1 MKTKKSLVSFL
12 LLCVFLCQF
21 IIPTIVRADIGYT
34 DNTSGRFPTDYSEI
48 DAIIRNYR
56 NQPIEYDEAFVSK
69 TASKGEKD
77 GEFYIDLK
85 IQGKEKSEPKMKD
98 IVIVLDN
105 SNSMKL
111 NGTKWSPEDNKFVLS
126 DKASDGAHDR
136 VTAANN
142 AIKTFLD
149 NVKEKAGENV
159 RFALVTYG
167 SDVFDGS
174 LCKEFYFE
182 NQYFP
187 DNTVGT
193 LTPNKEDIIAK
204 LPTKAPYEL
213 GKSCGATF
221 TQAALKRAADI
232 LKSSPNGNEKYI
244 IHLTDGT
251 PTRSYKMK
259 SVDRSGIATFDYSNT
274 ITSERNNYYYE
285 LYRRNQYA
293 NIMGSKMGDGQAYE
307 LVPKGDARYN
317 QVYSIHRA
325 YDVPDAST
333 GRRLDITNHG
343 RPTLYEAKNIVN
355 KYQTFTVG
363 VELSGYT
370 FNNDGYS
377 VRYPAPHHIDK
388 PYAVDIMER
397 MSTSKN
403 HYYDATNI
411 DQLSTL
417 LSKIEAR
424 LFNPTVVNGSV
435 SDPMGDMVDLNL
447 NANLDGN
454 KFYKLSASSPSL
466 LNGVEVRYDSTSRKI
481 SMTGLNLGANQWVN
495 LRYKVNL
502 RTEDPQYKG
511 NFFYPTNGPTTLTP
525 NSKNPNTKRDF
536 PVPSVKANTID
547 VNVQKLWKYKNG
559 TELPDSMKKEIKVKL
574 VRKSTNP
581 NVAAAD
587 REKEIAEKTLNKAGN
602 WTGTFEK
609 LIPFDNLGYHF
620 EYTVKE
626 VTLEGFESKIEY
638 SNNKNFIKSESADV
652 KITNTKNI
660 EVEFFKYKTEND
672 QKIALPDV
680 EFELYKQDIT
690 ERYLPVQKNGKNV
703 VVKSGADGKFKFDNL
718 EVGKYAIKEIK
729 APEGYRLPK
738 DFVREFEVTNQ
749 GKIKYR
755 ESIYGSDEV
764 FYQIQNFKLN
774 PMYFMF
780 SKQDSLGELIKQGT
794 LVLELKGPKEKTQS
808 YDLITSTENGFKFD
822 IPDDFPTGDYV
833 LTEKTAPMGYAKT
846 NIEYHIR
853 IDAEDRTITLVKEVK
868 GRVET
873 PRNIVLYKDI
883 YGNVQ
888 TQKIDI
894 KNDKVTY
901 PYTGGTGT
909 LIFIVS
915 GLFVMLCAGSVYMLK
930 KKKSLNN

>member
-1 MKTKKSLVSFL
+1 MKTKKTLVSFL
-12 LLCVFLCQF
+12 LLFVFLCQF

-34 DNTSGRFPTDYSEI
+34 DNTSGRFPTDYTEI
-48 DAIIRNYR
+48 NGIIRNYR

-85 IQGKEKSEPKMKD
+85 IQGKELKNPVKKD
-98 IVIVLDN
+98 IVFVLDN

-111 NGTKWSPEDNKFVLS
+111 NGDL
-126 DKASDGAHDR
+126 DGNNEPTYRNSHDR
-136 VTAANN
+136 VTASNN
-142 AIKTFLD
+142 AIKKFLD
-149 NVKEKAGENV
+149 NANAKAGNNV
-159 RFALVTYG
+159 RFALVTYA
-167 SDVFDGS
+167 SDVFDGRRIN
-174 LCKEFYFE
+174 EFYYTGQLS
-182 NQYFP
+182 N
-187 DNTVGT
+187 NSHKT
-193 LTPNKEDIIAK
+193 LTSNINEIKAK
-204 LPTKAPYEL
+204 LPNGIPIDRGIGQT
-213 GKSCGATF
+213 GGTF
-221 TQAALKRAADI
+221 TQRAMRLAADI
-232 LKSSPNGNEKYI
+232 LDNQSPAENEKFI
-244 IHLTDGT
+244 IHLTDGV
-251 PTRSYKMK
+251 PTRSFELK
-259 SVDRSGIATFDYSNT
+259 SVDAQGNPKFNYDMTVSGGIAVNT
-274 ITSERNNYYYE
+274 KGSGKAYNLIPIGDSRFNTSHDIQHAYTAPNNKT
-285 LYRRNQYA
+285 
-293 NIMGSKMGDGQAYE
+293 GGQEY
-307 LVPKGDARYN
+307 
-317 QVYSIHRA
+317 
-325 YDVPDAST
+325 
-333 GRRLDITNHG
+333 ITNHG
-343 RPTLYEAKNIVN
+343 KPTIMDAKTITN
-355 KYQTFTVG
+355 KYETFTIG
-363 VELSGYT
+363 VEMTDYT
-370 FNNDGYS
+370 FNYEAYGIKNS
-377 VRYPAPHHIDK
+377 LPWPHTVTRQEAINIMR
-388 PYAVDIMER
+388 DI
-397 MSTSKN
+397 STTPQ
-403 HYYDATNI
+403 HYYDASHI
-411 DQLSTL
+411 DEISEMLGR
-417 LSKIEAR
+417 IENEI
-424 LFNPTVVNGSV
+424 FKTVQNGSV

-454 KFYKLSASSPSL
+454 KFYKLTASDPSL
-466 LNGVEVRYDSTSRKI
+466 IRFVTVNYDQDTRKI
-481 SMTGLNLGANQWVN
+481 SLSRLNLGKGEWVN

-626 VTLEGFESKIEY
+626 VALEGFESKIEY

-660 EVEFFKYKTEND
+660 EVEFFKYKTENE

-755 ESIYGSDEV
+755 ETIYGSEEV
-764 FYQIQNFKLN
+764 FYQIENFKLN

-808 YDLITSTENGFKFD
+808 YDLTTSTENGFKFD

>member
-1 MKTKKSLVSFL
+1 MKTKKTLVSFL

-34 DNTSGRFPTDYSEI
+34 DNTSGRFPTDYEEI
-48 DAIIRNYR
+48 DGIIRNYR

-85 IQGKEKSEPKMKD
+85 IEGKAVKDSKPKD

-105 SNSMKL
+105 SNSMKY
-111 NGTKWSPEDNKFVLS
+111 NG
-126 DKASDGAHDR
+126 AIAADGFPGLVNNHDR
-136 VTAANN
+136 LVAANK
-142 AIKTFLD
+142 AIKEFLD
-149 NVKEKAGENV
+149 DLSANNSNNNY
-159 RFALVTYG
+159 ALVTYAH
-167 SDVFDGS
+167 DVLDG
-174 LCKEFYFE
+174 KPITEFYFSGTKK
-182 NQYFP
+182 NNSYLKLTNDTQKIKDRLPP
-187 DNTVGT
+187 DV
-193 LTPNKEDIIAK
+193 PKDI
-204 LPTKAPYEL
+204 PGHGGY
-213 GKSCGATF
+213 GATF
-221 TQAALKRAADI
+221 SQEGLHVADQI
-232 LKSSPNGNEKYI
+232 LDTGHSEEKYI
-244 IHLTDGT
+244 VHITDGV
-251 PTRSYKMK
+251 PTRSFKVKTYNRAK
-259 SVDRSGIATFDYSNT
+259 DEATFHYDKISRDYHFNFDGVYSPKYVMGSGQT
-274 ITSERNNYYYE
+274 FFLEKSTGYYYNNPN
-285 LYRRNQYA
+285 LW
-293 NIMGSKMGDGQAYE
+293 NINKA
-307 LVPKGDARYN
+307 
-317 QVYSIHRA
+317 YSIGGKNFEDHGE
-325 YDVPDAST
+325 PT
-333 GRRLDITNHG
+333 RL
-343 RPTLYEAKNIVN
+343 EAKNIMKKN
-355 KYQTFTVG
+355 RIIYTVG
-363 VELSGYT
+363 VELENYKFELHKKNYGI
-370 FNNDGYS
+370 
-377 VRYPAPHHIDK
+377 VYPTDNTVTK
-388 PYAVDIMER
+388 EQAVEFMKSI
-397 MSTSKN
+397 STSDA
-403 HYYDATNI
+403 HYYDSSDI
-411 DQLSTL
+411 SL
-417 LSKIEAR
+417 LSQKLNQI
-424 LFNPTVVNGSV
+424 FDNIVKKSVVNGSV

-454 KFYKLSASSPSL
+454 KFYKLTASKDSL
-466 LNGVEVRYDSTSRKI
+466 LNGVNVSYDKNTRKI
-481 SMTGLNLGANQWVN
+481 SMTGLNLAKGQWVN

-525 NSKNPNTKRDF
+525 NNSNPNTKRDF

-626 VTLEGFESKIEY
+626 VALEGFESKIEY

-660 EVEFFKYKTEND
+660 EVEFFKYKTENE

-755 ESIYGSDEV
+755 ETIYGSEEV
-764 FYQIQNFKLN
+764 FYQIENFKLN

-780 SKQDSLGELIKQGT
+780 SKQNSLGELIKQGT

-808 YDLITSTENGFKFD
+808 YDLTTSTENGFKFD

-915 GLFVMLCAGSVYMLK
+915 GLFVMLCAGSVYILK
-930 KKKSLNN
+930 KKKSINN

>member
-34 DNTSGRFPTDYSEI
+34 DNTSGRFPTDYEEI
-48 DAIIRNYR
+48 NGIIRNYR
-56 NQPIEYDEAFVSK
+56 NQPIEYDEASVSK

-85 IQGKEKSEPKMKD
+85 IQGKELKKAKKKD

-105 SNSMKL
+105 SNSMRY
-111 NGTKWSPEDNKFVLS
+111 NGALG
-126 DKASDGAHDR
+126 SDGVPTLINAHDR
-136 VTAANN
+136 LVAANN
-142 AIKTFLD
+142 AIKNFLD
-149 NVKEKAGENV
+149 IVKSKGGNDV
-159 RFALVTYG
+159 RFALVTYA
-167 SDVFDGS
+167 SDILDGKESYESYYAYENNTWIRPKFD
-174 LCKEFYFE
+174 
-182 NQYFP
+182 NH
-187 DNTVGT
+187 TVDM
-193 LTPNKEDIIAK
+193 LTTEVNDIKSMLPPKVPRDYNKEDNQANR
-204 LPTKAPYEL
+204 PGRGSY
-213 GKSCGATF
+213 GGTF
-221 TQAALKRAADI
+221 TQKALHKAAEILNNSSAD
-232 LKSSPNGNEKYI
+232 EKYI
-244 IHLTDGT
+244 VHVTDGI
-251 PTRSYKMK
+251 PTRSYKLQHINSQGFPK
-259 SVDRSGIATFDYSNT
+259 FNYNRDLDANKVDKNILGSGKTYDLIKETSN
-274 ITSERNNYYYE
+274 
-285 LYRRNQYA
+285 
-293 NIMGSKMGDGQAYE
+293 
-307 LVPKGDARYN
+307 RYN
-317 QVYSIHRA
+317 DSRTYFNQKSYRA
-325 YDVPDAST
+325 DNYKT
-333 GRRLDITNHG
+333 GGKEYIINNG
-343 RPTLYEAKNIVN
+343 IPTILEANTFTN
-355 KYQTFTVG
+355 KYQTYTVG
-363 VELSGYT
+363 VELDDYNFSVEHYIKWGY
-370 FNNDGYS
+370 
-377 VRYPAPHHIDK
+377 V
-388 PYAVDIMER
+388 YAEDRIIPKAEQIKFMQDI
-397 MSTSKN
+397 SSSPQ
-403 HYYDATNI
+403 HYYDAAHINQLGNI
-411 DQLSTL
+411 LSN
-417 LSKIEAR
+417 IGNE
-424 LFNPTVVNGSV
+424 LFKTVQNGSV

-454 KFYKLSASSPSL
+454 KFYKLTASSPSL
-466 LNGVEVRYDSTSRKI
+466 LNGVEVKYDNTTRKI
-481 SMTGLNLGANQWVN
+481 SMTGLNLGKDEWVN

-525 NSKNPNTKRDF
+525 NEKNPNTKRDF

-626 VTLEGFESKIEY
+626 VAIEGFESKIEY

-660 EVEFFKYKTEND
+660 EIEFFKYKTENGE
-672 QKIALPDV
+672 KIALPDV

-749 GKIKYR
+749 GKIKYS

-808 YDLITSTENGFKFD
+808 YDLTTSTENGFKFD

-873 PRNIVLYKDI
+873 PRNIVLYKDT

>member
-1 MKTKKSLVSFL
+1 MKTKKTLVSFL
-12 LLCVFLCQF
+12 LLFVFLCQF

-34 DNTSGRFPTDYSEI
+34 DNTDGRFPTDYKEI
-48 DAIIRNYR
+48 DGIIRNYR

-85 IQGKEKSEPKMKD
+85 IEGKELKNPVKKD
-98 IVIVLDN
+98 IVFVLDN

-111 NGTKWSPEDNKFVLS
+111 NGDLDSNNEPTYTNS
-126 DKASDGAHDR
+126 HDR
-136 VTAANN
+136 VTASNN
-142 AIKTFLD
+142 AIKKFLD
-149 NVKEKAGENV
+149 TAKAKAGNNV
-159 RFALVTYG
+159 RFALVTYA
-167 SDVFDGS
+167 SDVFDGRYVN
-174 LCKEFYFE
+174 EFYFKG
-182 NQYFP
+182 NLSNNSHQ
-187 DNTVGT
+187 T
-193 LTPNKEDIIAK
+193 LTSDINKIKNK
-204 LPTKAPYEL
+204 LPNGTPL
-213 GKSCGATF
+213 DRGIGNTGGTF
-221 TQAALKRAADI
+221 TQRAMRVAADI
-232 LKSSPNGNEKYI
+232 LDSQSPAENEKFI
-244 IHLTDGT
+244 IHLTDGV
-251 PTRSYKMK
+251 PTRSFKLEY
-259 SVDRSGIATFDYSNT
+259 VDAQGNPKFNHDMTVSGGIAVNT
-274 ITSERNNYYYE
+274 
-285 LYRRNQYA
+285 
-293 NIMGSKMGDGQAYE
+293 KGDGKAYN
-307 LVPKGDARYN
+307 LIPTDDARYHTSN
-317 QVYSIHRA
+317 VIQNA
-325 YDVPDAST
+325 YTAPNYKS
-333 GRRLDITNHG
+333 GGQEYITNHG
-343 RPTLYEAKNIVN
+343 APTIMDAKTITN
-355 KYQTFTVG
+355 KYETFTIG
-363 VELSGYT
+363 VEMTDYT
-370 FNNDGYS
+370 FNYEAYGIRNKLP
-377 VRYPAPHHIDK
+377 RPHTVTRQEAI
-388 PYAVDIMER
+388 DIMKSI
-397 MSTSKN
+397 STTPQ
-403 HYYDATNI
+403 HYFDAANI
-411 DQLSTL
+411 DQISEMLG
-417 LSKIEAR
+417 KIENEI
-424 LFNPTVVNGSV
+424 FKTVQNGSV

-454 KFYKLSASSPSL
+454 KFYKLTASDPSL
-466 LNGVEVRYDSTSRKI
+466 IRFVTVNYDQDTRKI
-481 SMTGLNLGANQWVN
+481 SLSRLNLGKGEWVN

-502 RTEDPQYKG
+502 RTEDPRYKG

-525 NSKNPNTKRDF
+525 NAKNPNTKRDF

-547 VNVQKLWKYKNG
+547 VNVQKVWKYKNG

-609 LIPFDNLGYHF
+609 LVPFDNLGYHF

-626 VTLEGFESKIEY
+626 VALEGFESKIEY

-660 EVEFFKYKTEND
+660 EVEFFKYTTENE
-672 QKIALPDV
+672 QKVALPDV

-755 ESIYGSDEV
+755 ETIYGSKDL

-808 YDLITSTENGFKFD
+808 YDLTTSTENGFKFD

-873 PRNIVLYKDI
+873 PRNIVLYEDI

>member
-1 MKTKKSLVSFL
+1 MKTKKTLVSFL
-12 LLCVFLCQF
+12 LLFVFLCQF

-34 DNTSGRFPTDYSEI
+34 DNTSGRFPTDYTEI
-48 DAIIRNYR
+48 DGIIRNYR

-85 IQGKEKSEPKMKD
+85 IEGKELKNPVKKD
-98 IVIVLDN
+98 IVFVLDN

-111 NGTKWSPEDNKFVLS
+111 NGDPDANNEPTYRNS
-126 DKASDGAHDR
+126 HDR
-136 VTAANN
+136 VTASNN
-142 AIKTFLD
+142 AIKKFLD
-149 NVKEKAGENV
+149 TAKAKAGNNV
-159 RFALVTYG
+159 RFALVTYA
-167 SDVFDGS
+167 SDVFDGRRIN
-174 LCKEFYFE
+174 EFYYTGQLS
-182 NQYFP
+182 N
-187 DNTVGT
+187 NSHKT
-193 LTPNKEDIIAK
+193 LTSNINEIKNK
-204 LPTKAPYEL
+204 LPNGIPIDRGIGQT
-213 GKSCGATF
+213 GGTF
-221 TQAALKRAADI
+221 TQRAMRLAADI
-232 LKSSPNGNEKYI
+232 LDSQSPAENEKFI
-244 IHLTDGT
+244 IHLTDGV
-251 PTRSYKMK
+251 PTRSFKLNSVNAQGIPQFNYNMLDMDGTIAKNTKGSGKAYNLIPIGDSRFSTSHDIQHAYTAPNNK
-259 SVDRSGIATFDYSNT
+259 SG
-274 ITSERNNYYYE
+274 
-285 LYRRNQYA
+285 
-293 NIMGSKMGDGQAYE
+293 GQEY
-307 LVPKGDARYN
+307 
-317 QVYSIHRA
+317 
-325 YDVPDAST
+325 
-333 GRRLDITNHG
+333 ITNHG
-343 RPTLYEAKNIVN
+343 KPTIMDAKTITN
-355 KYQTFTVG
+355 KYETFTIG
-363 VELSGYT
+363 VEMTDYT
-370 FNNDGYS
+370 FNYEAYGIKNS
-377 VRYPAPHHIDK
+377 LPWPHTVKREEAI
-388 PYAVDIMER
+388 DIMKSI
-397 MSTSKN
+397 STTPQ
-403 HYYDATNI
+403 HYYDASNI
-411 DQLSTL
+411 DQISEM
-417 LSKIEAR
+417 LSKIENEI
-424 LFNPTVVNGSV
+424 FKTVQNGSV

-454 KFYKLSASSPSL
+454 KFYKLTASDPSL
-466 LNGVEVRYDSTSRKI
+466 IRFVTVNYDQDTRKI
-481 SMTGLNLGANQWVN
+481 SLSRLNLGKGEWVN

-525 NSKNPNTKRDF
+525 NAKNPNTKRDF

-620 EYTVKE
+620 EYTLKE
-626 VTLEGFESKIEY
+626 VALEGFESKIEY
-638 SNNKNFIKSESADV
+638 SNNKNFIKSESGDV
-652 KITNTKNI
+652 TITNTKNI
-660 EVEFFKYKTEND
+660 EVEFFKYKTENG
-672 QKIALPDV
+672 QKVALPDV

-808 YDLITSTENGFKFD
+808 YDLTTSTENGFKFD

-873 PRNIVLYKDI
+873 PRNIVLYKDN

>member
-1 MKTKKSLVSFL
+1 MKTKKTLVSFL

-34 DNTSGRFPTDYSEI
+34 DNTSGRFPTDYEEI
-48 DAIIRNYR
+48 DGIIRNYR

-85 IQGKEKSEPKMKD
+85 IEGKAVKDSKPKD

-105 SNSMKL
+105 SNSMKY
-111 NGTKWSPEDNKFVLS
+111 NG
-126 DKASDGAHDR
+126 AIAADGFPGLVNNHDR
-136 VTAANN
+136 LVAANK
-142 AIKTFLD
+142 AIKEFLD
-149 NVKEKAGENV
+149 DLSANNSNNNY
-159 RFALVTYG
+159 ALVTYAH
-167 SDVFDGS
+167 DVLDG
-174 LCKEFYFE
+174 KPITEFYFSGTKKNNSYLE
-182 NQYFP
+182 LTNDTQKIKDMLP
-187 DNTVGT
+187 PTV
-193 LTPNKEDIIAK
+193 PKDI
-204 LPTKAPYEL
+204 PGHGGY
-213 GKSCGATF
+213 GATF
-221 TQAALKRAADI
+221 SQEGLHVADQI
-232 LKSSPNGNEKYI
+232 LDTGHSEEKYI
-244 IHLTDGT
+244 VHITDGV
-251 PTRSYKMK
+251 PTRSFKVKTYNRAK
-259 SVDRSGIATFDYSNT
+259 DEATFHYDKISRDYDFYNEVAYSPKYVMGSGQT
-274 ITSERNNYYYE
+274 FFLEKSTGYYYNNPN
-285 LYRRNQYA
+285 LW
-293 NIMGSKMGDGQAYE
+293 NINKA
-307 LVPKGDARYN
+307 
-317 QVYSIHRA
+317 YSIGGKKFEDHGE
-325 YDVPDAST
+325 PT
-333 GRRLDITNHG
+333 RL
-343 RPTLYEAKNIVN
+343 EAKNIMKKN
-355 KYQTFTVG
+355 RIIYTVG
-363 VELSGYT
+363 VELENYKFELHKKNYGI
-370 FNNDGYS
+370 
-377 VRYPAPHHIDK
+377 VYPTDNTVTK
-388 PYAVDIMER
+388 EQAVEFMKSI
-397 MSTSKN
+397 STSDA
-403 HYYDATNI
+403 HYYDSSDI
-411 DQLSTL
+411 SL
-417 LSKIEAR
+417 LSQKLNQI
-424 LFNPTVVNGSV
+424 FDNIVKKSVVNGSV

-454 KFYKLSASSPSL
+454 KFYKLTASKDSL
-466 LNGVEVRYDSTSRKI
+466 LNGVNVSYDKNTRKI

-525 NSKNPNTKRDF
+525 NNSNPNTKRDF

-547 VNVQKLWKYKNG
+547 VNVQKVWKYKNG

-626 VTLEGFESKIEY
+626 VALEGFESKIEY
-638 SNNKNFIKSESADV
+638 SNNKNFIKSESGDV
-652 KITNTKNI
+652 TITNTKNI
-660 EVEFFKYKTEND
+660 EVEFFKYKTENE

-690 ERYLPVQKNGKNV
+690 ERYLPVQKNGKNL

-755 ESIYGSDEV
+755 ETIYGSEEV
-764 FYQIQNFKLN
+764 FYQIENFKLN

-808 YDLITSTENGFKFD
+808 YDLTTSTENGFKFD

-846 NIEYHIR
+846 NLEYHIR

-915 GLFVMLCAGSVYMLK
+915 GLFVMLCAGSVYILK
-930 KKKSLNN
+930 KKKSINN

>member
-1 MKTKKSLVSFL
+1 MKTKKTLASFL
-12 LLCVFLCQF
+12 LLFVFLCQF

-34 DNTSGRFPTDYSEI
+34 DNTSGRFPTDYTEI
-48 DAIIRNYR
+48 DGIIRNYR

-85 IQGKEKSEPKMKD
+85 IEGKELKNPVKKD
-98 IVIVLDN
+98 IVFVLDN

-111 NGTKWSPEDNKFVLS
+111 NGDL
-126 DKASDGAHDR
+126 DGNNEPTYRNSHDR
-136 VTAANN
+136 VTASNN
-142 AIKTFLD
+142 AIKKFLD
-149 NVKEKAGENV
+149 TANAKAGNNV
-159 RFALVTYG
+159 RFALVTYA
-167 SDVFDGS
+167 SDVFDGRYVN
-174 LCKEFYFE
+174 EFYFTG
-182 NQYFP
+182 NLSNNSHQ
-187 DNTVGT
+187 T
-193 LTPNKEDIIAK
+193 LTSNINLIKNK
-204 LPTKAPYEL
+204 LPNGTPL
-213 GKSCGATF
+213 DRGIGQTGGTF
-221 TQAALKRAADI
+221 TQRAMRVAADI
-232 LKSSPNGNEKYI
+232 LDSQSPAENEKFI
-244 IHLTDGT
+244 IHLTDGV
-251 PTRSYKMK
+251 PTRSFKLN
-259 SVDRSGIATFDYSNT
+259 SVNAQGIPQFNYNMLDMDGTIAKNTKGSGKAYNLIPIGDSRFS
-274 ITSERNNYYYE
+274 TSHDIQHAYTAPNNKT
-285 LYRRNQYA
+285 
-293 NIMGSKMGDGQAYE
+293 GGQEY
-307 LVPKGDARYN
+307 
-317 QVYSIHRA
+317 
-325 YDVPDAST
+325 
-333 GRRLDITNHG
+333 ITNHG
-343 RPTLYEAKNIVN
+343 KPTIMDAKTITN
-355 KYQTFTVG
+355 KYETFTIG
-363 VELSGYT
+363 VEMTDYT
-370 FNNDGYS
+370 FNYEAYGIKNS
-377 VRYPAPHHIDK
+377 LPWPHTVTRQEAINIMR
-388 PYAVDIMER
+388 DI
-397 MSTSKN
+397 STTPQ
-403 HYYDATNI
+403 HYYDASHI
-411 DQLSTL
+411 DEISEMLAR
-417 LSKIEAR
+417 IENEI
-424 LFNPTVVNGSV
+424 FKTVVNGSV

-454 KFYKLSASSPSL
+454 KFYKLTASDPSL
-466 LNGVEVRYDSTSRKI
+466 IRFVTVNYDQDTRKI
-481 SMTGLNLGANQWVN
+481 SLSRLNLGKGEWVN

-511 NFFYPTNGPTTLTP
+511 NFFYPTNVPTTLTP
-525 NSKNPNTKRDF
+525 NAKNPNTKRDF

-626 VTLEGFESKIEY
+626 VALEGFESKIEY

-660 EVEFFKYKTEND
+660 EVEFFKYKTENG

-690 ERYLPVQKNGKNV
+690 ERYLPVQKNGKNL

-808 YDLITSTENGFKFD
+808 YDLTTSTENGFKFD

-873 PRNIVLYKDI
+873 PRNIVLYKDT
-883 YGNVQ
+883 YGNIQ

>member
-1 MKTKKSLVSFL
+1 MKTKKTLASFL
-12 LLCVFLCQF
+12 LLFVFLCQF

-34 DNTSGRFPTDYSEI
+34 DNTSGRFPTDYKEI
-48 DAIIRNYR
+48 NGIIRNYR

-85 IQGKEKSEPKMKD
+85 IEGKNLENSKTKD
-98 IVIVLDN
+98 IVIILDN
-105 SNSMKL
+105 SNSMRE
-111 NGTKWSPEDNKFVLS
+111 N
-126 DKASDGAHDR
+126 DR
-136 VTAANN
+136 VTIAKN
-142 AIKTFLD
+142 ALTNFAK
-149 NVKEKAGENV
+149 NVVESSKGKDGQYKI
-159 RFALVTYG
+159 RLALVTYA
-167 SDVFDGS
+167 STVFNELS
-174 LCKEFYFE
+174 VTNFTSNYTQIT
-182 NQYFP
+182 NIIP
-187 DNTVGT
+187 NNT
-193 LTPNKEDIIAK
+193 PIDRH
-204 LPTKAPYEL
+204 KAND
-213 GKSCGATF
+213 GATF
-221 TQAALKRAADI
+221 TQAALRKADEI
-232 LKSSPNGNEKYI
+232 LKTSNADEKI
-244 IHLTDGT
+244 IVHLTDGV
-251 PTRSYKMK
+251 PTLSYKMTSIDTNGAHFSNQIKGNGRSYLLSRFFPELHK
-259 SVDRSGIATFDYSNT
+259 S
-274 ITSERNNYYYE
+274 YYVYDPN
-285 LYRRNQYA
+285 LGQ
-293 NIMGSKMGDGQAYE
+293 NI
-307 LVPKGDARYN
+307 
-317 QVYSIHRA
+317 
-325 YDVPDAST
+325 DVK
-333 GRRLDITNHG
+333 NHG
-343 RPTLYEAKNIVN
+343 IPTRYEAAGIINKYSTYTIGIELTDNNDNVSIAPQGITKREDIIELMKNI
-355 KYQTFTVG
+355 
-363 VELSGYT
+363 S
-370 FNNDGYS
+370 S
-377 VRYPAPHHIDK
+377 SP
-388 PYAVDIMER
+388 
-397 MSTSKN
+397 N
-403 HYYDATNI
+403 HYYDSRNI
-411 DQLSTL
+411 NQLSDIL
-417 LSKIEAR
+417 AKIEKE
-424 LFNPTVVNGSV
+424 LLKTVVNGSV
-435 SDPMGDMVDLNL
+435 SDQMGDMVDLNL

-454 KFYKLSASSPSL
+454 KFYNLTASNPSL
-466 LNGVEVRYDSTSRKI
+466 LDGVEVKYDNTTRKI
-481 SMTGLNLGANQWVN
+481 SMTGLNLGKDEWVN

-525 NSKNPNTKRDF
+525 NEENPNTKRDF

-547 VNVQKLWKYKNG
+547 VNVQKVWKYKNG

-626 VTLEGFESKIEY
+626 VALEGFESKIEY
-638 SNNKNFIKSESADV
+638 SNNKNFIKSESGDV
-652 KITNTKNI
+652 TITNTKNI
-660 EVEFFKYKTEND
+660 EVEFFKYTTENE
-672 QKIALPDV
+672 QKVALPDV

-755 ESIYGSDEV
+755 ETIYGSKDL

-808 YDLITSTENGFKFD
+808 YDLTTSTENGFKFD
-822 IPDDFPTGDYV
+822 IPDDFPTGDYI

-873 PRNIVLYKDI
+873 PRNIVLYEDI

-915 GLFVMLCAGSVYMLK
+915 GLFVMLCTGSVYMLK

>member
-1 MKTKKSLVSFL
+1 MKTKKTLASFL
-12 LLCVFLCQF
+12 LLFVFLCQF

-34 DNTSGRFPTDYSEI
+34 DNTSGRFPTDYTEI
-48 DAIIRNYR
+48 DGIIRNYR

-85 IQGKEKSEPKMKD
+85 IEGKELKNPVKKD
-98 IVIVLDN
+98 IVFVLDN

-111 NGTKWSPEDNKFVLS
+111 NGDLDSNNEPTYRNS
-126 DKASDGAHDR
+126 HDR
-136 VTAANN
+136 VTASNN
-142 AIKTFLD
+142 AIKKFLD
-149 NVKEKAGENV
+149 KANAKAGNNV
-159 RFALVTYG
+159 RFALVTYA
-167 SDVFDGS
+167 SDVFDGRYVN
-174 LCKEFYFE
+174 EFYFTGNLSNNSE
-182 NQYFP
+182 K
-187 DNTVGT
+187 T
-193 LTPNKEDIIAK
+193 LTSDINKIKTK
-204 LPTKAPYEL
+204 LPNGTPIDR
-213 GKSCGATF
+213 GIGQTGGTF
-221 TQAALKRAADI
+221 TQRAMRLAADI
-232 LKSSPNGNEKYI
+232 LDSQSPAENEKFI
-244 IHLTDGT
+244 IHLTDGV
-251 PTRSYKMK
+251 PTRSFKLN
-259 SVDRSGIATFDYSNT
+259 SVNAQGIPQFNYNMTVSGGIAVNT
-274 ITSERNNYYYE
+274 KGSGKAYNLIPIGDSRFNTSHDIQHAYTAPNNKT
-285 LYRRNQYA
+285 
-293 NIMGSKMGDGQAYE
+293 GGQEY
-307 LVPKGDARYN
+307 
-317 QVYSIHRA
+317 
-325 YDVPDAST
+325 
-333 GRRLDITNHG
+333 ITNHG
-343 RPTLYEAKNIVN
+343 KPTIMDAKTITN
-355 KYQTFTVG
+355 KYETFTIG
-363 VELSGYT
+363 VEMTDYT
-370 FNNDGYS
+370 FNYEAYGIKNS
-377 VRYPAPHHIDK
+377 LPWPHTVTRQEAINIMR
-388 PYAVDIMER
+388 DI
-397 MSTSKN
+397 STTPQ
-403 HYYDATNI
+403 HYYDASHI
-411 DQLSTL
+411 DEISEMLGR
-417 LSKIEAR
+417 IENEI
-424 LFNPTVVNGSV
+424 FKTVQNGSV

-454 KFYKLSASSPSL
+454 KFYKLTASDPSL
-466 LNGVEVRYDSTSRKI
+466 IRFVTVNYDQDTRKI
-481 SMTGLNLGANQWVN
+481 SLSRLNLGKGEWVN

-626 VTLEGFESKIEY
+626 VALEGFESKIEY

-660 EVEFFKYKTEND
+660 EVEFFKYKTENE

-690 ERYLPVQKNGKNV
+690 ERYLPVQKNGKNL

-738 DFVREFEVTNQ
+738 DFVREFEVTSQ

-808 YDLITSTENGFKFD
+808 YDLTTSTENGFKFD

-915 GLFVMLCAGSVYMLK
+915 GLFVMLCAGSVYILK

>member
-34 DNTSGRFPTDYSEI
+34 DNTNGRFPTDYNEI
-48 DAIIRNYR
+48 DGIIRNYR

-69 TASKGEKD
+69 TAIKGEKD

-85 IQGKEKSEPKMKD
+85 IQGKELKKAKKKD

-105 SNSMKL
+105 SNSMRY
-111 NGTKWSPEDNKFVLS
+111 NGSKKDASGNPLS
-126 DKASDGAHDR
+126 GAQNGATDR
-136 VTAANN
+136 VTAANK
-142 AIKTFLD
+142 AIIKFMNNL
-149 NVKEKAGENV
+149 KAKLGTNV

-167 SDVFDGS
+167 SDIFDGRTI
-174 LCKEFYFE
+174 KEFYFE
-182 NQYFP
+182 NKPVSNYTVKDFT
-187 DNTVGT
+187 DNVSTIV
-193 LTPNKEDIIAK
+193 NK
-204 LPTKAPYEL
+204 LPKEAPKDI
-213 GKSCGATF
+213 GKGPAGATF
-221 TQAALKRAADI
+221 TQAALRMAADI
-232 LKSSPNGNEKYI
+232 LENKSSPDNERYI
-244 IHLTDGT
+244 VHLTDGT
-251 PTRSYKMK
+251 PTRSYLMT
-259 SVDRSGIATFDYSNT
+259 SVDANGIATFNYGEDMDYDRGDYDGRVDYINK
-274 ITSERNNYYYE
+274 
-285 LYRRNQYA
+285 
-293 NIMGSKMGDGQAYE
+293 NIKGDGKAYE
-307 LVPKGDARYN
+307 LSPIGSSRYDRVPYVHKGYE
-317 QVYSIHRA
+317 VY
-325 YDVPDAST
+325 DAST
-333 GRRLDITNHG
+333 GGMLPITNHG

-363 VELSGYT
+363 VELTDYLFS
-370 FNNDGYS
+370 NDGYATT
-377 VRYPAPHHIDK
+377 YPAPHPVPK
-388 PYAVDIMER
+388 AYAVSLMER
-397 MSTSKN
+397 MSTSKSY
-403 HYYDATNI
+403 YYDADHI
-411 DQLSTL
+411 
-417 LSKIEAR
+417 SKISTMLDKIATEIYK
-424 LFNPTVVNGSV
+424 TVQNGSV

-454 KFYKLSASSPSL
+454 KFYKLTASNPSL
-466 LNGVEVRYDSTSRKI
+466 LNGVDVKYDKTTREI
-481 SMTGLNLGANQWVN
+481 SMTGLTLSKNEWVN

-511 NFFYPTNGPTTLTP
+511 DFFYPTNGPTTLTP
-525 NSKNPNTKRDF
+525 NNSNPTTKRDF

-559 TELPDSMKKEIKVKL
+559 TDLPDSMKKEIKVKL

-626 VTLEGFESKIEY
+626 VAIEGFESKIEY
-638 SNNKNFIKSESADV
+638 SNNKNFIKSESSDV

-660 EVEFFKYKTEND
+660 EVEFFKYKTENE

-729 APEGYRLPK
+729 APEGYRTPK
-738 DFVREFEVTNQ
+738 NFVREFEVTSQ

-808 YDLITSTENGFKFD
+808 YDLTTSTENGFKFD

-873 PRNIVLYKDI
+873 PRNIVLYKDT

-915 GLFVMLCAGSVYMLK
+915 GLFVMLCASSVYMLK

>member
-21 IIPTIVRADIGYT
+21 IIPKIVRADIGYT

-85 IQGKEKSEPKMKD
+85 IQGKELKKAKKKD

-105 SNSMKL
+105 SNSMRW
-111 NGTKWSPEDNKFVLS
+111 NGTKKDQWGNPLS
-126 DKASDGAHDR
+126 GASNGATDR

-142 AIKTFLD
+142 AIIKFMNNL
-149 NVKEKAGENV
+149 KAKLGTNV

-167 SDVFDGS
+167 SDIFDGRTIR
-174 LCKEFYFE
+174 EFYFKDKPVSD
-182 NQYFP
+182 YCVKDFT
-187 DNTVGT
+187 DNIQTIKNA
-193 LTPNKEDIIAK
+193 LPKETPKDI
-204 LPTKAPYEL
+204 
-213 GKSCGATF
+213 GKGPAGATF
-221 TQAALKRAADI
+221 TQAALRLAADI
-232 LKSSPNGNEKYI
+232 LAKPIYADDEKYI
-244 IHLTDGT
+244 VHLTDGT
-251 PTRSYKMK
+251 PTRSYLMT
-259 SVDRSGIATFDYSNT
+259 SVDANGIATFNYGEDMDYDRGDYINK
-274 ITSERNNYYYE
+274 
-285 LYRRNQYA
+285 
-293 NIMGSKMGDGQAYE
+293 NIKGDGKAYE
-307 LVPKGDARYN
+307 LSPIGSSRYN
-317 QVYSIHRA
+317 SVPYVHKGYEVY
-325 YDVPDAST
+325 DAST
-333 GRRLDITNHG
+333 GGMLPITNHG
-343 RPTLYEAKNIVN
+343 RPTLYEARNIVN

-363 VELSGYT
+363 VELTDYT
-370 FNNDGYS
+370 FKNEGYATT
-377 VRYPAPHHIDK
+377 YPAPHTVSK
-388 PYAVDIMER
+388 AYAVDLMER
-397 MSTSKN
+397 MSTSKSY
-403 HYYDATNI
+403 YYDADHI
-411 DQLSTL
+411 
-417 LSKIEAR
+417 SKISTMLDKIATEIYK
-424 LFNPTVVNGSV
+424 TVQNGSV

-454 KFYKLSASSPSL
+454 KFYKLTASNPSL
-466 LNGVEVRYDSTSRKI
+466 LNGVEVKYDRTTRTI
-481 SMTGLNLGANQWVN
+481 SMTGLTLSKNEWVN

-511 NFFYPTNGPTTLTP
+511 DFFYPTNGPTTLTP
-525 NSKNPNTKRDF
+525 NNSNPNTKRDF
-536 PVPSVKANTID
+536 PVPSVKAHSID

-626 VTLEGFESKIEY
+626 VALEGFESKIEY
-638 SNNKNFIKSESADV
+638 SNNKNFIKSESGDV
-652 KITNTKNI
+652 TITNTKNI
-660 EVEFFKYKTEND
+660 EVEFFKYKTENG

-718 EVGKYAIKEIK
+718 EIGKYAIKEIK

-738 DFVREFEVTNQ
+738 GFVREFEVTNQ
-749 GKIKYR
+749 GKIKYS
-755 ESIYGSDEV
+755 ETIYGSKDL

-808 YDLITSTENGFKFD
+808 YDLTTSTENGFKFD

>member
-1 MKTKKSLVSFL
+1 MKTKKTLVSFL
-12 LLCVFLCQF
+12 LLFVFLCQF

-34 DNTSGRFPTDYSEI
+34 DNTDGRFPTDYKEI
-48 DAIIRNYR
+48 DGIIRNYR

-85 IQGKEKSEPKMKD
+85 IEGKELKNPVKKD
-98 IVIVLDN
+98 IVFVLDN

-111 NGTKWSPEDNKFVLS
+111 NGDLDSNNEPTYTNS
-126 DKASDGAHDR
+126 HDR
-136 VTAANN
+136 VTASNN
-142 AIKTFLD
+142 AINKFLD
-149 NVKEKAGENV
+149 TAKAKAGNNV
-159 RFALVTYG
+159 RFALVTYA
-167 SDVFDGS
+167 SDVFDGRYVN
-174 LCKEFYFE
+174 EFYFKG
-182 NQYFP
+182 NLSNNSHQ
-187 DNTVGT
+187 T
-193 LTPNKEDIIAK
+193 LTSDINKIKNK
-204 LPTKAPYEL
+204 LPNGTPL
-213 GKSCGATF
+213 DRGIGNTGGTF
-221 TQAALKRAADI
+221 TQRAMRVAADI
-232 LKSSPNGNEKYI
+232 LDSQSPAENEKFI
-244 IHLTDGT
+244 IHLTDGV
-251 PTRSYKMK
+251 PTRSFKLEY
-259 SVDRSGIATFDYSNT
+259 VDAQGNPKFNHDMTVSGGIAVNT
-274 ITSERNNYYYE
+274 
-285 LYRRNQYA
+285 
-293 NIMGSKMGDGQAYE
+293 KGDGKAYN
-307 LVPKGDARYN
+307 LIPTDDARYHTSN
-317 QVYSIHRA
+317 VIQNA
-325 YDVPDAST
+325 YTAPNYKS
-333 GRRLDITNHG
+333 GGQEYITNHG
-343 RPTLYEAKNIVN
+343 APTIMDAKTITN
-355 KYQTFTVG
+355 KYETFTIG
-363 VELSGYT
+363 VEMTDYT
-370 FNNDGYS
+370 FNYEAYGIRNKLP
-377 VRYPAPHHIDK
+377 RPHTVTRQEAI
-388 PYAVDIMER
+388 DIMKSI
-397 MSTSKN
+397 STTPQ
-403 HYYDATNI
+403 HYFDAANI
-411 DQLSTL
+411 DQISEMLG
-417 LSKIEAR
+417 KIENEI
-424 LFNPTVVNGSV
+424 FKTVQNGSV

-454 KFYKLSASSPSL
+454 KFYKLTASDPSL
-466 LNGVEVRYDSTSRKI
+466 IRFVTVNYDQDTRKI
-481 SMTGLNLGANQWVN
+481 SLSRLNLGKGEWVN

-502 RTEDPQYKG
+502 RTEDPRYKG

-525 NSKNPNTKRDF
+525 NAKNPNTKRDF

-547 VNVQKLWKYKNG
+547 VNVQKVWKYKNG

-609 LIPFDNLGYHF
+609 LVPFDNLGYHF

-626 VTLEGFESKIEY
+626 VALEGFESKIEY

-660 EVEFFKYKTEND
+660 EVEFFKYTTENE
-672 QKIALPDV
+672 QKVALPDV

-755 ESIYGSDEV
+755 ETIYGSKDL

-808 YDLITSTENGFKFD
+808 YDLTTSTENGFKFD

-853 IDAEDRTITLVKEVK
+853 IDAEDRTITLIKEVK

-873 PRNIVLYKDI
+873 PRNIVLYEDI

>member
-1 MKTKKSLVSFL
+1 MKTKKTLASFL
-12 LLCVFLCQF
+12 LLFVFLCQF

-34 DNTSGRFPTDYSEI
+34 DNTSGRFPTDYTEI
-48 DAIIRNYR
+48 DGIIRNYR

-85 IQGKEKSEPKMKD
+85 IEGKELKNPVKKD
-98 IVIVLDN
+98 IVFVLDN

-111 NGTKWSPEDNKFVLS
+111 NGDPDSNNEPTYRNS
-126 DKASDGAHDR
+126 HDR
-136 VTAANN
+136 VTASNN
-142 AIKTFLD
+142 AIKKFLD
-149 NVKEKAGENV
+149 TAKAKAGNNV
-159 RFALVTYG
+159 RFALVTYA
-167 SDVFDGS
+167 SDVFDGRRIN
-174 LCKEFYFE
+174 EFYYTGQLS
-182 NQYFP
+182 N
-187 DNTVGT
+187 NSHKT
-193 LTPNKEDIIAK
+193 LTSNINEIKNK
-204 LPTKAPYEL
+204 LPNGIPIDRGIGQT
-213 GKSCGATF
+213 GGTF
-221 TQAALKRAADI
+221 TQRAMRLAADI
-232 LKSSPNGNEKYI
+232 LDNQSPAENEKFI
-244 IHLTDGT
+244 IHLTDGV
-251 PTRSYKMK
+251 PTRSFELKY
-259 SVDRSGIATFDYSNT
+259 VDAQGKPNFDYDMTVSGGIAVNTKGSGKAYNLIPTDDSRFSTSNVIQHAYT
-274 ITSERNNYYYE
+274 APNNKS
-285 LYRRNQYA
+285 
-293 NIMGSKMGDGQAYE
+293 GGQEY
-307 LVPKGDARYN
+307 
-317 QVYSIHRA
+317 
-325 YDVPDAST
+325 
-333 GRRLDITNHG
+333 ITNHG
-343 RPTLYEAKNIVN
+343 TPTIMDAKTITN
-355 KYQTFTVG
+355 KYETFTIG
-363 VELSGYT
+363 VEMTDYT
-370 FNNDGYS
+370 FNYEAYGIKNS
-377 VRYPAPHHIDK
+377 LPRPHTVTRQEAI
-388 PYAVDIMER
+388 DIMKSI
-397 MSTSKN
+397 STTPQ
-403 HYYDATNI
+403 HYFDASNI
-411 DQLSTL
+411 DQISEMLG
-417 LSKIEAR
+417 KIENEI
-424 LFNPTVVNGSV
+424 FKTVQNGSV
-435 SDPMGDMVDLNL
+435 SDPMGDMVNLNL

-454 KFYKLSASSPSL
+454 KFYKLTASDPSL
-466 LNGVEVRYDSTSRKI
+466 IRFVTVNYDQDTRKI
-481 SMTGLNLGANQWVN
+481 SLSRLNLGKGEWVN

-502 RTEDPQYKG
+502 RTEDPRYKG

-525 NSKNPNTKRDF
+525 NAKKPNTKRDF

-626 VTLEGFESKIEY
+626 VALEGFESKIEY
-638 SNNKNFIKSESADV
+638 SNNKNFIKSESGDV
-652 KITNTKNI
+652 TITNTKNI
-660 EVEFFKYKTEND
+660 EIEFFKYKTENG
-672 QKIALPDV
+672 QKVALPDV

-755 ESIYGSDEV
+755 ETIYGSDEV

-780 SKQDSLGELIKQGT
+780 SKQDSLGDLIKQGT

-808 YDLITSTENGFKFD
+808 YDLTTSTENGFKFD

-873 PRNIVLYKDI
+873 PRNIVLYEDI

>member
-1 MKTKKSLVSFL
+1 MKTKKTLVSFL
-12 LLCVFLCQF
+12 LLFVFLCQF

-34 DNTSGRFPTDYSEI
+34 DNTSGRFPTDYTEI
-48 DAIIRNYR
+48 DGIIRNYR

-85 IQGKEKSEPKMKD
+85 IEGKELKNPVKKD
-98 IVIVLDN
+98 IVFVLDN

-111 NGTKWSPEDNKFVLS
+111 NGDPDANNEPTYRNS
-126 DKASDGAHDR
+126 HDR
-136 VTAANN
+136 VTASNN
-142 AIKTFLD
+142 AIKKFLD
-149 NVKEKAGENV
+149 TAKAKAGNNV
-159 RFALVTYG
+159 RFALVTYA
-167 SDVFDGS
+167 SDVFDGRRIN
-174 LCKEFYFE
+174 EFYYTGQLS
-182 NQYFP
+182 N
-187 DNTVGT
+187 NSHKT
-193 LTPNKEDIIAK
+193 LTSNINEIKNK
-204 LPTKAPYEL
+204 LPNGIPIDRGIGQT
-213 GKSCGATF
+213 GGTF
-221 TQAALKRAADI
+221 TQRAMRLAADI
-232 LKSSPNGNEKYI
+232 LDNQSPAENEKFI
-244 IHLTDGT
+244 IHLTDGV
-251 PTRSYKMK
+251 PTRSFELKN
-259 SVDRSGIATFDYSNT
+259 VDAQGNPNFDYDMTVSGGIAVNT
-274 ITSERNNYYYE
+274 KGSGKAYNLIPIGDSRFSTSHDIQHAYTAPNHKS
-285 LYRRNQYA
+285 
-293 NIMGSKMGDGQAYE
+293 GGQEY
-307 LVPKGDARYN
+307 
-317 QVYSIHRA
+317 
-325 YDVPDAST
+325 
-333 GRRLDITNHG
+333 ITNHG
-343 RPTLYEAKNIVN
+343 KPTIMDAKTITN
-355 KYQTFTVG
+355 KYETFTIG
-363 VELSGYT
+363 VEMTDYT
-370 FNNDGYS
+370 FNYEAYGIKDS
-377 VRYPAPHHIDK
+377 LPWPHTVTRQEAI
-388 PYAVDIMER
+388 DIMKSI
-397 MSTSKN
+397 STTPQ
-403 HYYDATNI
+403 HYFDAANI
-411 DQLSTL
+411 DQISEMLG
-417 LSKIEAR
+417 KIENEI
-424 LFNPTVVNGSV
+424 FKTVQNGSV

-454 KFYKLSASSPSL
+454 KFYKLTASDPSL
-466 LNGVEVRYDSTSRKI
+466 IRFVTVNYDQETRKI
-481 SMTGLNLGANQWVN
+481 SLSRLNLGKGEWVN

-511 NFFYPTNGPTTLTP
+511 DFFYPTNGPTTLTP
-525 NSKNPNTKRDF
+525 NAKNPNTKRDF

-547 VNVQKLWKYKNG
+547 VNVQKVWKYKNG

-626 VTLEGFESKIEY
+626 VALEGFESKIEY
-638 SNNKNFIKSESADV
+638 SNNKNFIKSESGDV
-652 KITNTKNI
+652 TITNTKNI
-660 EVEFFKYKTEND
+660 EVEFFKYTTENE
-672 QKIALPDV
+672 QKVALPDV

-755 ESIYGSDEV
+755 ETIYGSKDL

-774 PMYFMF
+774 PMYFRF

-808 YDLITSTENGFKFD
+808 YDLTTSTENGFKFD
-822 IPDDFPTGDYV
+822 IPDDFPTGDYI

-873 PRNIVLYKDI
+873 PRNIVLYEDI

-915 GLFVMLCAGSVYMLK
+915 GLFVMLCSGTYYILK

>member
-1 MKTKKSLVSFL
+1 MKTKKTLASFL
-12 LLCVFLCQF
+12 LLFVFLCQF

-34 DNTSGRFPTDYSEI
+34 DNTSGRFPTDYKEI
-48 DAIIRNYR
+48 DGIIRNYR

-85 IQGKEKSEPKMKD
+85 IEGKAVKDSKPKD

-105 SNSMKL
+105 SNSMKY
-111 NGTKWSPEDNKFVLS
+111 NGNI
-126 DKASDGAHDR
+126 AADGYPGLENNHDR
-136 VTAANN
+136 LVAANK
-142 AIKTFLD
+142 AIKEFLD
-149 NVKEKAGENV
+149 NLSANNSNNNY
-159 RFALVTYG
+159 ALVTYAH
-167 SDVFDGS
+167 DVLDG
-174 LCKEFYFE
+174 KPITEFYFKGTKKNNSYLE
-182 NQYFP
+182 LTNNTQNIIDMLP
-187 DNTVGT
+187 DTV
-193 LTPNKEDIIAK
+193 PKDIHGHGG
-204 LPTKAPYEL
+204 Y
-213 GKSCGATF
+213 GATF
-221 TQAALKRAADI
+221 SQEGLHVADQI
-232 LKSSPNGNEKYI
+232 LDTGHSEEKYI
-244 IHLTDGT
+244 VHITDGV
-251 PTRSYKMK
+251 PTRSFKVKTYNRAK
-259 SVDRSGIATFDYSNT
+259 DEATFHYDKTSRDYEFYNEVAYSPKYVMGSGQTFFLEKSTGYYYSNP
-274 ITSERNNYYYE
+274 N
-285 LYRRNQYA
+285 LW
-293 NIMGSKMGDGQAYE
+293 NINKA
-307 LVPKGDARYN
+307 
-317 QVYSIHRA
+317 YSIGGKKFEDHGE
-325 YDVPDAST
+325 PT
-333 GRRLDITNHG
+333 RL
-343 RPTLYEAKNIVN
+343 EAKNIMKKN
-355 KYQTFTVG
+355 RIIYTVG
-363 VELSGYT
+363 VELENYKFELHKQNYGIVYPT
-370 FNNDGYS
+370 DGT
-377 VRYPAPHHIDK
+377 VTK
-388 PYAVDIMER
+388 EQAVEFMKSI
-397 MSTSKN
+397 STSDA
-403 HYYDATNI
+403 HYYDSSDI
-411 DQLSTL
+411 SL
-417 LSKIEAR
+417 LSQKLNQI
-424 LFNPTVVNGSV
+424 FDNIVKKSVVNGSV

-454 KFYKLSASSPSL
+454 KFYKLTASKDSL
-466 LNGVEVRYDSTSRKI
+466 LNGVNVSYDKNNRKI
-481 SMTGLNLGANQWVN
+481 SMTGLNLAKGQWVN

-525 NSKNPNTKRDF
+525 NAKNPNTKRDF

-626 VTLEGFESKIEY
+626 VALEGFESKIEY
-638 SNNKNFIKSESADV
+638 SNNKNFVKAESGDV
-652 KITNTKNI
+652 TITNTKNI
-660 EVEFFKYKTEND
+660 EIEFFKYKTENGE
-672 QKIALPDV
+672 KIALPDV

-690 ERYLPVQKNGKNV
+690 ERYLPVQKNGKNI

-738 DFVREFEVTNQ
+738 GFVREFEVTNQ

-808 YDLITSTENGFKFD
+808 YDLTTSTENGFKFD

-915 GLFVMLCAGSVYMLK
+915 GLFVMLCASSVYMLK

>member
-1 MKTKKSLVSFL
+1 M
-12 LLCVFLCQF
+12 CQF

-34 DNTSGRFPTDYSEI
+34 DNTSGRFPTDYTEI
-48 DAIIRNYR
+48 DGIIRNYR

-85 IQGKEKSEPKMKD
+85 IEGKELKNPVKKD
-98 IVIVLDN
+98 IVFVLDN

-111 NGTKWSPEDNKFVLS
+111 NGDPDSNNEPTYRNS
-126 DKASDGAHDR
+126 HDR
-136 VTAANN
+136 VTASNN
-142 AIKTFLD
+142 AIKKFLD
-149 NVKEKAGENV
+149 TANAKAGNNV
-159 RFALVTYG
+159 RFALVTYA
-167 SDVFDGS
+167 SDVFDGERIN
-174 LCKEFYFE
+174 EFYYTGQLS
-182 NQYFP
+182 N
-187 DNTVGT
+187 NSHKT
-193 LTPNKEDIIAK
+193 LTSNINEIKNK
-204 LPTKAPYEL
+204 LPNGIPIDRGIGQT
-213 GKSCGATF
+213 GGTF
-221 TQAALKRAADI
+221 TQRAMRLAADI
-232 LKSSPNGNEKYI
+232 LDNQSPAENEKFI
-244 IHLTDGT
+244 IHLTDGV
-251 PTRSYKMK
+251 PTRSFELKY
-259 SVDRSGIATFDYSNT
+259 VDAQGKPNFDYDMTVSGGIAVNTKGSGKAYNLIPKDDSRYHTSNVIQHAYT
-274 ITSERNNYYYE
+274 APNYKS
-285 LYRRNQYA
+285 
-293 NIMGSKMGDGQAYE
+293 GGQEY
-307 LVPKGDARYN
+307 
-317 QVYSIHRA
+317 
-325 YDVPDAST
+325 
-333 GRRLDITNHG
+333 ITNHG
-343 RPTLYEAKNIVN
+343 TPTIMDAKTITN
-355 KYQTFTVG
+355 KYETFTIG
-363 VELSGYT
+363 VEMTDYT
-370 FNNDGYS
+370 FNYEAYGIKNKLP
-377 VRYPAPHHIDK
+377 RPHTVTRQEAI
-388 PYAVDIMER
+388 DIMKSI
-397 MSTSKN
+397 STTPQ
-403 HYYDATNI
+403 HYFDAANI
-411 DQLSTL
+411 DQISEMLG
-417 LSKIEAR
+417 KIENEI
-424 LFNPTVVNGSV
+424 FKTVQNGSV

-454 KFYKLSASSPSL
+454 KFYKLTASDPSL
-466 LNGVEVRYDSTSRKI
+466 IRFVTVNYDQDTRKI
-481 SMTGLNLGANQWVN
+481 SLSRLNLGKGEWVN

-525 NSKNPNTKRDF
+525 NAKNPNTKRDF

-547 VNVQKLWKYKNG
+547 VNVQKVWKYKNG

-626 VTLEGFESKIEY
+626 VALEGFESKIEY
-638 SNNKNFIKSESADV
+638 SNNKNFIKSESGDV
-652 KITNTKNI
+652 TITNTKNI
-660 EVEFFKYKTEND
+660 EVEFFKYTTENE
-672 QKIALPDV
+672 QKVALPDV

-729 APEGYRLPK
+729 APEGYRIPK
-738 DFVREFEVTNQ
+738 DFVRGFEVTNQ

-755 ESIYGSDEV
+755 ETIYGSKDL

-808 YDLITSTENGFKFD
+808 YDLTTSTENGFKFD
-822 IPDDFPTGDYV
+822 IPDDFPTGDYI

-873 PRNIVLYKDI
+873 PRNIVLYEDI

>member
-1 MKTKKSLVSFL
+1 MKTKKTLVSFL
-12 LLCVFLCQF
+12 LLFVFLCQF

-34 DNTSGRFPTDYSEI
+34 DNTSGRFPTDYTEI
-48 DAIIRNYR
+48 NGIIRNYR

-142 AIKTFLD
+142 AIKTFLN

-259 SVDRSGIATFDYSNT
+259 SVDRNGIATFDYSNT
-274 ITSERNNYYYE
+274 ITPERNNYYYE

-454 KFYKLSASSPSL
+454 KFYKLTASSPSL

-481 SMTGLNLGANQWVN
+481 SMTGLNG
-495 LRYKVNL
+495 
-502 RTEDPQYKG
+502 
-511 NFFYPTNGPTTLTP
+511 
-525 NSKNPNTKRDF
+525 
-536 PVPSVKANTID
+536 
-547 VNVQKLWKYKNG
+547 
-559 TELPDSMKKEIKVKL
+559 
-574 VRKSTNP
+574 
-581 NVAAAD
+581 
-587 REKEIAEKTLNKAGN
+587 
-602 WTGTFEK
+602 
-609 LIPFDNLGYHF
+609 LI
-620 EYTVKE
+620 
-626 VTLEGFESKIEY
+626 
-638 SNNKNFIKSESADV
+638 
-652 KITNTKNI
+652 
-660 EVEFFKYKTEND
+660 
-672 QKIALPDV
+672 
-680 EFELYKQDIT
+680 
-690 ERYLPVQKNGKNV
+690 
-703 VVKSGADGKFKFDNL
+703 
-718 EVGKYAIKEIK
+718 
-729 APEGYRLPK
+729 
-738 DFVREFEVTNQ
+738 
-749 GKIKYR
+749 
-755 ESIYGSDEV
+755 
-764 FYQIQNFKLN
+764 
-774 PMYFMF
+774 
-780 SKQDSLGELIKQGT
+780 
-794 LVLELKGPKEKTQS
+794 
-808 YDLITSTENGFKFD
+808 
-822 IPDDFPTGDYV
+822 
-833 LTEKTAPMGYAKT
+833 
-846 NIEYHIR
+846 
-853 IDAEDRTITLVKEVK
+853 
-868 GRVET
+868 
-873 PRNIVLYKDI
+873 
-883 YGNVQ
+883 
-888 TQKIDI
+888 
-894 KNDKVTY
+894 
-901 PYTGGTGT
+901 
-909 LIFIVS
+909 
-915 GLFVMLCAGSVYMLK
+915 
-930 KKKSLNN
+930 